1 MEPLRGEPSRVV
13 SNHVNDHSLR
23 VTLPSHSDAGSR
35 TAPPSQLP
43 WPFPGEGQKVTPQG
57 ATSEGPP
64 TMSAR
69 RYFSDQSA

>member
-35 TAPPSQLP
+35 TTAVAVPR
-43 WPFPGEGQKVTPQG
+43 GG
-57 ATSEGPP
+57 SEGHTTGSDLRGP
-64 TMSAR
+64 TDDECKTV
-69 RYFSDQSA
+69 FF